1 MANWNYQAID
11 KLGKKSNGQINAESM
26 QQARQKLKDEGLF
39 ARKITLV
46 NEKSSSF
53 SNLLQFGKGVSTDQ
67 LSLFTRQL
75 ATLVAAAIPIG
86 EALDT
91 LIKQTEKAK
100 MRQIISQ
107 VRARLVEGYSFA
119 DSLKKFPNIFDN
131 IYVALVSSGEK
142 SGKLDQVLERLAD
155 YMEQQL
161 AQKQKAKNS
170 MIYPVILIFVAAG
183 IVIALMNFVVPK
195 LAEQFTHSKQELP
208 TITKALIAMSE
219 FLQSY
224 TFLMIGLIFVAIL
237 IFRFMLRKDDFRM
250 KWHKLKLKMPFFG
263 GLFLLLD
270 TSRLARTLS
279 IVVSSGI
286 PLLEGLKISEQT
298 LSNDF
303 LRLAVTN
310 ATNQVKQGVSL
321 YKALEN
327 TNLFPPLML
336 HMVASGEKSGTLEEM
351 LAKVAESLDKSFAQ
365 KVEMTVSLFE
375 PMMILVMGGV
385 ILVIVLA
392 ILLPIMQL
400 NDTSGF

>member
-11 KLGKKSNGQINAESM
+11 KSGKKSNGQISAESM

-46 NEKSSSF
+46 NEKSSGLSG
-53 SNLLQFGKGVSTDQ
+53 LLQFKSGINTDQ

-75 ATLVAAAIPIG
+75 ATLVGAAIPIG

-91 LIKQTEKAK
+91 LAKQTEKAK
-100 MRQIISQ
+100 MRQVITQ
-107 VRARLVEGYSFA
+107 VRARLIEGYSFA
-119 DSLKKFPNIFDN
+119 DSLKKFPHIFDN

-155 YMEQQL
+155 YMEQQV
-161 AQKQKAKNS
+161 AQRQKAKNS
-170 MIYPVILIFVAAG
+170 MIYPVILILVAAG
-183 IVIALMNFVVPK
+183 IVVALMNFVVPK

-208 TITKALIAMSE
+208 GITKALIAMSE
-219 FLQSY
+219 FLQAY
-224 TFLMIGLIFVAIL
+224 IFVIIGAIIAAVL
-237 IFRFMLRKDDFRM
+237 LFRFMLRKDDFRM
-250 KWHKLKLKMPFFG
+250 KWHKFKLKMPFFG

-303 LRLAVTN
+303 LRIGVAN
-310 ATNQVKQGVSL
+310 ATSQVKQGISL

-336 HMVASGEKSGTLEEM
+336 HMVASGEKSGKLEEM
-351 LAKVAESLDKSFAQ
+351 LEKVAESLDKSFAQ
-365 KVEMTVSLFE
+365 KVDATVSLFE
-375 PMMILVMGGV
+375 PLMILVMGGIV
-385 ILVIVLA
+385 LVIVLA

>member
-224 TFLMIGLIFVAIL
+224 TFLMIGLIFVAVL

>member
-11 KLGKKSNGQINAESM
+11 KLGKKTNGQISADSM

-39 ARKITLV
+39 ARKLNLS
-46 NEKSSSF
+46 NEKT
-53 SNLLQFGKGVSTDQ
+53 SNFANVLQFGRGVSTDQ

-75 ATLVAAAIPIG
+75 ATLVGAAIPIG

-91 LIKQTEKAK
+91 LIKQTDKVR
-100 MRQIISQ
+100 MRQIITQ
-107 VRARLVEGYSFA
+107 VRARLIEGYSFA

-131 IYVALVSSGEK
+131 IYVALVASGEK

-161 AQKQKAKNS
+161 AQKQKAKSS
-170 MIYPVILIFVAAG
+170 MIYPVILILVATG

-208 TITKALIAMSE
+208 TITKALISMSE
-219 FLQSY
+219 FLQAY
-224 TFLMIGLIFVAIL
+224 TFLMIGIAIVGIF
-237 IFRFMLRKDDFRM
+237 IFRFMLRKDSFRL

-303 LRLAVTN
+303 LRIGVAN

-336 HMVASGEKSGTLEEM
+336 HMVASGEKSATLDEM
-351 LAKVAESLDKSFAQ
+351 LEKVAESLDKSFAQ
-365 KVEMTVSLFE
+365 RVDMTVALFE